1 LELIFD
7 RGMRER
13 PSLTCALLIAV
24 AIQAL
29 GLVGLARADD
39 RQKQVLVLYSTRRD
53 AQIAVL
59 GERDL
64 PPLLDAAVPEGVDYY
79 SEYLDQV
86 RFTQPDYQAAFRD
99 FLKRKYRPQRFDLVV
114 AMGDLPLEFVEKN
127 RDVVFDG
134 SPVVFYSNGPVRRG
148 LKNATGIVVRLN
160 FAGTLSLATRA
171 QPEVR
176 QVFVVTG
183 AADGD
188 RAYEDTA
195 RAQFRGFEPRLS
207 FTYLSGWPTRDL
219 EKRLGSLPQHSIVY
233 YLVVN
238 RDGAGENFHP
248 LEYAE
253 RVSAAANA
261 PTYSWIDSTI
271 NRGVVGG
278 NLKDLQR
285 QTHAVGELAARVLRG
300 ERADS
305 IPISAPDLNE
315 DEVDWRQ
322 LRRWG
327 IDERRLPKGTIVRFR
342 EPSTWDRY
350 KFYIVGAI
358 TVVLAQSV
366 LIAGLLVQRARRR
379 QAEAQVRGGQAELQ
393 KSYERIHDL
402 GARLLNAQEGER
414 ARIARDLHDDVSQ
427 QMALLEIDLELLGRA
442 VPTSEEELADEA
454 LRRARDIAKTVHD
467 LSHRLHPAKLRLIG
481 LVAAL
486 NGLQREL
493 SQADL
498 RITFTHDSV
507 PSAIASEVTLCVFRV
522 VQEAL
527 QNAVKYSRA
536 QEVSVHL
543 AGDQGS
549 LILNISDDG
558 VGFEVEKVWGKGLG
572 LISIS
577 ERLDAIGGTVRI
589 HSSPGAGTRLDVT
602 IPLRAGDAAE
612 PVAV

>member
-1 LELIFD
+1 MT
-7 RGMRER
+7 R
-13 PSLTCALLIAV
+13 ALLIA
-24 AIQAL
+24 ATIHAL
-29 GLVGLARADD
+29 GLVGLASADG

-64 PPLLDAAVPEGVDYY
+64 PPLLDAGVPEGVDYY
-79 SEYLDQV
+79 SEYIDQV
-86 RFTQPDYQAAFRD
+86 RFSQPDYEAAFRD
-99 FLKRKYRPQRFDLVV
+99 FLKRKYKPQRFDLVI
-114 AMGDLPLEFVEKN
+114 AMGDLPLEFARKN
-127 RDVVFDG
+127 RDVVFDE
-134 SPVVFYSNGPVRRG
+134 SPLVFYSNGPAPRP
-148 LKNATGIVVRLN
+148 LNNATGIVVQLN
-160 FAGTLSLATRA
+160 FSGTLSLVSEL
-171 QPEVR
+171 QPDVR

-183 AADGD
+183 AANGD
-188 RAYEDTA
+188 RTYEDAA
-195 RAQFRGFEPRLS
+195 RAQFRPFEPHLS
-207 FTYLSGWPTRDL
+207 FTYLSGLPTRDL
-219 EKRLGSLPQHSIVY
+219 EKRLGSLPPHSIVY
-233 YLVVN
+233 YVVVN

-253 RVSAAANA
+253 RVSAVANA

-285 QTHAVGELAARVLRG
+285 QTHAVGELAVRVLRG

-305 IPISAPDLNE
+305 IPVSSPDLNE

-327 IDERRLPKGTIVRFR
+327 LNEAHLPKGTIVRFR
-342 EPSTWDRY
+342 EPSAWDRY

-358 TVVLAQSV
+358 GVVLAQTV
-366 LIAGLLVQRARRR
+366 LIAGLLLQRARRR
-379 QAEAQVRGGQAELQ
+379 QAEEQVRGSQVELQ
-393 KSYERIHDL
+393 KSYVRNRDL

-414 ARIARDLHDDVSQ
+414 ARIARELHDDVSQ

-442 VPTSEEELADEA
+442 VPIAEEDLADEA
-454 LRRARDIAKTVHD
+454 LRRARDVAKSVHD

-493 SQADL
+493 SQSDL
-498 RITFTHDSV
+498 RITFTHDNV
-507 PSAIASEVTLCVFRV
+507 PSAISQEVTLCIFRV

-536 QEVSVHL
+536 RNVSVHL
-543 AGDQGS
+543 VGGPS
-549 LILNISDDG
+549 GLTLTISDDG
-558 VGFEVEKVWGKGLG
+558 VGFDVEKAWGKGLG
-572 LISIS
+572 LISIE
-577 ERLDAIGGTVRI
+577 ERLDAIGGTFKI
-589 HSSPGAGTRLDVT
+589 QSKPGFGTRLDITV
-602 IPLRAGDAAE
+602 PPRAADSAE
-612 PVAV
+612 TVAV

>member
-1 LELIFD
+1 MR
-7 RGMRER
+7 RGL
-13 PSLTCALLIAV
+13 PLTRALLIAA
-24 AIQAL
+24 AIHAL
-29 GLVGLARADD
+29 GLVGLAWADD

-79 SEYLDQV
+79 SEYIDQV

-99 FLKRKYRPQRFDLVV
+99 FLKRKYQPQRFDLVV

-127 RDVVFDG
+127 RDVLFDD
-134 SPVVFYSNGPVRRG
+134 SPVVFYSNGPAPRG
-148 LKNATGIVVRLN
+148 LRNATGIVVRVNL
-160 FAGTLSLATRA
+160 AGTLSLVTQV
-171 QPEVR
+171 QPDVR

-183 AADGD
+183 AGSGEKT
-188 RAYEDTA
+188 YEDIA
-195 RAQFRGFEPRLS
+195 RSQFRAFEPQLS

-219 EKRLGSLPQHSIVY
+219 ETHLGSLPKHSVVY

-248 LEYAE
+248 LEYVE

-285 QTHAVGELAARVLRG
+285 QTHAIGELAARVLRG

-305 IPISAPDLNE
+305 IPVSSPDLNE

-327 IDERRLPKGTIVRFR
+327 IAEGRLPKGTIVRFR
-342 EPSTWDRY
+342 EPSAWDRY
-350 KFYIVGAI
+350 RLYIVGALA
-358 TVVLAQSV
+358 VLLAQSV
-366 LIAGLLVQRARRR
+366 LIAGLLVQRARRH
-379 QAEAQVRGGQAELQ
+379 QAEEQVRGGQAELQ
-393 KSYERIHDL
+393 KSYVRIRDL

-414 ARIARDLHDDVSQ
+414 ARIARELHDDVSQ

-442 VPTSEEELADEA
+442 VPIAEEDLADEA
-454 LRRARDIAKTVHD
+454 LRRARDVAKSVHD

-498 RITFTHDSV
+498 EITFSHDSV

-536 QEVSVHL
+536 KNVSVHL
-543 AGDQGS
+543 TGGQGS

-558 VGFEVEKVWGKGLG
+558 VGFDVDKAWGKGLG
-572 LISIS
+572 LISIA
-577 ERLDAIGGTVRI
+577 ERLDAIGGTFEI
-589 HSSPGAGTRLDVT
+589 HSRPGAGTRLHMT
-602 IPLRAGDAAE
+602 IPLRAGEAAE

>member
-1 LELIFD
+1 MT
-7 RGMRER
+7 R
-13 PSLTCALLIAV
+13 ALLIAT

-29 GLVGLARADD
+29 GLVALASADD

-79 SEYLDQV
+79 SEYIDQV
-86 RFTQPDYQAAFRD
+86 RFTQDDYEAAFRD
-99 FLKRKYRPQRFDLVV
+99 FLKRKYQPQRFDLIV

-127 RDVVFDG
+127 RDVLFDD
-134 SPVVFYSNGPVRRG
+134 SPIVFYSNGPVRRR

-160 FAGTLSLATRA
+160 FAGTVSLATRV
-171 QPEVR
+171 QPDVR

-183 AADGD
+183 AGEGD
-188 RAYEDTA
+188 RTYEDAA
-195 RAQFRGFEPRLS
+195 RSQFRAFESQLS
-207 FTYLSGWPTRDL
+207 FTYLSGWPTKDL
-219 EKRLGSLPQHSIVY
+219 EKRLGSLPKHSIVY

-253 RVSAAANA
+253 RISAAANA

-285 QTHAVGELAARVLRG
+285 QTHAVGELAVRVLRG

-305 IPISAPDLNE
+305 IPVSSPDLNE

-327 IDERRLPKGTIVRFR
+327 IAEGRLPKGTIVRFR

-358 TVVLAQSV
+358 AVLLAQTM

-379 QAEAQVRGGQAELQ
+379 QAEEQVKGSQAELQ
-393 KSYERIHDL
+393 KSYASIHDL

-414 ARIARDLHDDVSQ
+414 ARIARELHDDVSQ

-442 VPTSEEELADEA
+442 VPVAEEDLADEA
-454 LRRARDIAKTVHD
+454 LRRARDVAKSVHD

-493 SQADL
+493 SQSGIA
-498 RITFTHDSV
+498 ITFTHDDV
-507 PSAIASEVTLCVFRV
+507 PSAISPDVTLCVFRI

-527 QNAVKYSRA
+527 QNAIKYSSARH
-536 QEVSVHL
+536 VSVHL
-543 AGDQGS
+543 AGGPS
-549 LILNISDDG
+549 GLILTIYDDG
-558 VGFEVEKVWGKGLG
+558 VGFDVEKAWGKGLG

-577 ERLDAIGGTVRI
+577 ERLDAIGGTFQI
-589 HSSPGAGTRLDVT
+589 HSTPGAGTRLHVT
-602 IPLRAGDAAE
+602 IPPRAADAAE
-612 PVAV
+612 TIAV